1 MVTCLAG
8 TPSALAGFGEASHR
22 AGKPHMARNSQQG
35 VLPTD
40 GLMVLEADPSPS
52 SLQIKPS
59 PGFQLDCRPLGDEAR
74 DPGKPCTGA
83 QCVETCGTHRFFS
96 YQGSG
101 GLLHSCGWLTHTQR
115 HTASPCRFAKRP
127 DFCSRPHVQQLIC
140 LLCLRSFLSWGVTG
154 GACGC

>member
-22 AGKPHMARNSQQG
+22 TGKPHMARNSQQG

-101 GLLHSCGWLTHTQR
+101 GLLHSCGWLTHRDAPQTPAGLR
-115 HTASPCRFAKRP
+115 NGPTSA
-127 DFCSRPHVQQLIC
+127 HVPTF
-140 LLCLRSFLSWGVTG
+140 SSLSVCCAFVPFFPGV
-154 GACGC
+154 